1 MAASTTTRNETAQE
15 TQKCIT
21 LTSIARDES
30 VYTCVRA
37 AAPQGEH
44 YSVPVCLYRN
54 AHCLRLAKNNTSFGD
69 HLGTTAAHRFARV
82 DLEPSSAVLQNL
94 DCQMRRWYNMHTRE
108 SVRDPPHLRPRQKHA
123 CDVHRAAAS
132 AGAVAA
138 CAPIRVRGSEGD
150 GERAMNAPV
159 EPNARAIR
167 EDLSQSEHRP
177 SDVCTYSFDIQCC
190 L

>member
-44 YSVPVCLYRN
+44 YSVPVGLCQN

-94 DCQMRRWYNMHTRE
+94 DCQMRRLYNMHTRE
-108 SVRDPPHLRPRQKHA
+108 CARPPAP
-123 CDVHRAAAS
+123 AAATK
-132 AGAVAA
+132 A
-138 CAPIRVRGSEGD
+138 CLRCTPCRRFRWCGRCMRSHPCPWQRG
-150 GERAMNAPV
+150 
-159 EPNARAIR
+159 
-167 EDLSQSEHRP
+167 
-177 SDVCTYSFDIQCC
+177 
-190 L
+190 